1 MSSWNNVAY
10 CKRQANDAYF
20 SDTCNTVVAVPLMH
34 KNQVMGVYNLFL
46 EEGKTVPED
55 VRLLFRSISEH
66 LGIALENARLT
77 RENMRI
83 SLMNERQMLANQ
95 IHDSLAQTLAY
106 AKMRLTVLSD
116 AMRHEDYPK
125 ANRYLGDVE
134 EAVDL
139 AYADLRDLITQYR
152 DRINPRGL
160 VPAIQELAKS
170 FRKKANADVDF
181 LNLVQDVSLVARR
194 GNPGLP
200 HHPGIALQHRQAR
213 PRAPRRHHLRPGRRP
228 VHRQRR
234 RRRRRRAEEERRIV
248 HHGQEL
254 RPDHHARACRPAERQ
269 AQRGV
274 PPSRRHR
281 HPPRLPAA
289 QIRAHR
295 MSLTRIIL
303 VDDHT
308 LFRKGLAELLEQ
320 SGSIEVTA
328 FTGKPDEVA
337 MLLKAHRPDVLILD
351 LNMPG
356 TDGITLMQQL
366 RADGFDLPVLILTLS
381 EAEDDLARALR
392 AGANGYLLKSMEPDE
407 VVDAI
412 LRAQRGETVVAPAMT
427 AKLVK
432 LYDQKGQDAT
442 SLLDALTP
450 REREILSHLSRGES
464 NKAIARTLDISHDT
478 VKLHVRHILAKLN
491 LSSRVEA
498 AVFAVE
504 HRVAPG
510 GRGEGR

>member
-1 MSSWNNVAY
+1 MQDNIHPLIQHTPTDSGNVSVPALKVLSEITTSLSTDANVEQLLGRFLSTMIRLAGAQAGAVRVITDDRTHLRLIGSVGLPPELVEHEAIVSVDCGVCGKAAREVTVSSWNNVAF

-160 VPAIQELAKS
+160 VPAIQEMAKS

-181 LNLVQDVSLVARR
+181 LNLVQDVSLTPDEEIRSSTSSRNRSTTSQSTPARATSSSPSTSKTASTSSTSPTTASACCGR
-194 GNPGLP
+194 TTNRRPW
-200 HHPGIALQHRQAR
+200 AR
-213 PRAPRRHHLRPGRRP
+213 ASASPSCASAPPSSTASSASSRAP
-228 VHRQRR
+228 
-234 RRRRRRAEEERRIV
+234 
-248 HHGQEL
+248 
-254 RPDHHARACRPAERQ
+254 
-269 AQRGV
+269 
-274 PPSRRHR
+274 
-281 HPPRLPAA
+281 PAA
-289 QIRAHR
+289 
-295 MSLTRIIL
+295 
-303 VDDHT
+303 
-308 LFRKGLAELLEQ
+308 
-320 SGSIEVTA
+320 
-328 FTGKPDEVA
+328 P
-337 MLLKAHRPDVLILD
+337 
-351 LNMPG
+351 
-356 TDGITLMQQL
+356 
-366 RADGFDLPVLILTLS
+366 
-381 EAEDDLARALR
+381 
-392 AGANGYLLKSMEPDE
+392 
-407 VVDAI
+407 
-412 LRAQRGETVVAPAMT
+412 
-427 AKLVK
+427 
-432 LYDQKGQDAT
+432 
-442 SLLDALTP
+442 
-450 REREILSHLSRGES
+450 
-464 NKAIARTLDISHDT
+464 
-478 VKLHVRHILAKLN
+478 
-491 LSSRVEA
+491 
-498 AVFAVE
+498 
-504 HRVAPG
+504 
-510 GRGEGR
+510 